1 MTEQEEA
8 WLKKLH
14 DVNAHLVKSHDD
26 AKSPIEIW
34 FADEKDLYSDTA
46 HFVYELLQNADDAGS
61 SKARFV
67 LYRDRLVFAHSGMN
81 TKRFTIS
88 SLDTKEEDS
97 GTERY
102 GSVNALTD
110 RNGTNKKEDNEKG
123 NAIGKFGRGFKSV
136 YGYTSTPSIYD
147 ENLRFRI
154 ERFIIPVDLS
164 KGPDNPE
171 RQPGETLF
179 VLPFNRN
186 GMTQEQA
193 VGQIQ
198 EKLNDLVMP
207 TLFLRNL
214 EEISFRLPDDTCG
227 CYKKNIKECKDYG
240 NGDKAK
246 LIEMLFQLNGEVSRS
261 KILWVFS
268 RMANDNQEISV
279 GYFINQQD
287 NSLDTQPQQMP
298 AFCFFPTR
306 HETGLN
312 FLIQAPFRL
321 TATRERIKDEV
332 SEPHNGNMIKALAE
346 LAASSI
352 EYLRDLKDCNLKS
365 LLTDDII
372 DVIPTRRTTKQDYS
386 DCLDLSSFAEKMFAE
401 FRSARVIPTKSEGHV
416 SRENAYWPDSQ
427 DISDVFSE
435 KQLQSLFGNADA
447 KWAFTSRWNN
457 RQRESKWTFLQSLEL
472 NQGNA
477 SSLLKP
483 EVLTVDF
490 VQNQPF
496 DWLLKLHDWIADDKK
511 DYARRRLLGKS
522 LPIFINKNRQPIRPY
537 VDGEPQLLK
546 PGANGGLDI
555 RADRTVLPEFLQNES
570 SRNLLD
576 FYQAHEPSR
585 VDDIEMI
592 LDQEWDAESKEEHL
606 AAFKIVYEEI
616 GNLNDNES
624 RTVIE
629 KLKGKKFLAVDARGE
644 NPTCKLCNEL
654 YFPSAELKSY
664 FSPPDVKF
672 LDINAYEGEIGEEGR
687 ERIVDLMK
695 TLGVAELPRKV
706 SVTYQ
711 GLEEFD
717 EEYRGKNWSRAR
729 PNGENEWKEDEFE
742 GMLHLIN
749 ILDAENLPNGKDVS
763 LAVWNILTKLVQRY
777 GEGNFLNEVTHTFL
791 PPYKVKP
798 RSETG
803 LNYLLHRLQS
813 AKWLLSRDGSWV
825 SAKTSNTQSI
835 QEFYGGHA
843 PVEIALR
850 NIIGLKDNETTE
862 VLEALKKINPTWEAK
877 LRSIMA
883 EEDAT
888 ARNKDN
894 ESVHN
899 EIKRVNTE
907 GEEFLALDEDI
918 KAALGEVQGQPTNQP
933 AAIDVLGDKKAMVIT
948 IPQLFSM
955 KLKIPDYQRP
965 YKWEKDNVWDFM
977 DDIKRMVVDNV
988 ECEDEWKDHP
998 YRMGSIILHRDEE
1011 GICNIVD
1018 GQQRTLTFVL
1028 LALAVGVSCDCLNDK
1043 DFYPALSQMPVSR
1056 RNLNNN
1062 LRYITDWLK
1071 MHGGDYR
1078 VKFKKALEQSLQ
1090 VVVVCV
1096 DKCDYA
1102 FQLFDSQN
1110 VKGRRLEPHDLL
1122 KAYHLRELD
1131 EDIRLNPDCYENVGH
1146 GTKDPR
1152 LLVVTQWEN
1161 FDVQD
1166 LSYLFDKLLYPILK
1180 WSGKERCYGFTT
1192 KDLKAFKGVPQRW
1205 RGKYGY
1211 VDNAFA
1217 AVGKFRI
1224 GTEFAPG
1231 KEFFDMVSHYRVLLK
1246 KVREK
1251 AESCPGV
1258 KPILENRS
1266 NNAYIKALF
1275 ESVLLAYFDR
1285 FGLGLPLEEDVNAAI
1300 KTLCKWVYSAR
1311 LDLEYFSPKTPNKY
1325 ALGVVDGSSNYTNRI
1340 AMFFAIRNAVFHTD
1354 IAKMAVEMSKS
1365 ARDKQKTD
1373 DRKSLWDLVNAL

>member
-1 MTEQEEA
+1 MTEQEET
-8 WLKKLH
+8 WMKKLH
-14 DVNAHLVKSHDD
+14 DVNANLVKAHDN
-26 AKSPIEIW
+26 AKTPIENW
-34 FADEKDLYSDTA
+34 FSDEKDLYSDTA

-61 SKARFV
+61 SSARFI
-67 LYRDRLVFAHSGMN
+67 LYGDKLVFAHSGEGI
-81 TKRFTIS
+81 KRFTIS
-88 SLDTKEEDS
+88 SFENKEVES
-97 GTERY
+97 GTSDY

-110 RNGTNKKEDNEKG
+110 RNGTTKKDDNEKG

-136 YGYTSTPSIYD
+136 YGYTSTPSVYD

-154 ERFIIPVDLS
+154 ERIIIPVDLS
-164 KGPDNPE
+164 KGPDCPE
-171 RQPGETLF
+171 RQDGETLF
-179 VLPFNRN
+179 VLPFNRK

-193 VGQIQ
+193 VTQIKT
-198 EKLNDLVMP
+198 KLKDLVMP

-214 EEISFRLPDDTCG
+214 KKISFKLPDGIIG
-227 CYKKNIKECKDYG
+227 CYEKNIKEYKDYG

-246 LIEMLFQLNGEVSRS
+246 LIEMSFQLNGEVVRSRT
-261 KILWVFS
+261 LWVFS
-268 RMANDNQEISV
+268 RKTNCNHEVSV

-287 NSLDTQPQQMP
+287 GSLDMQPQLMP

-352 EYLRDLKDCNLKS
+352 EYLRDLKDITQRS

-372 DVIPTRRTTKQDYS
+372 DVIPTRSMTKEDYI
-386 DCLDLSSFAEKMFAE
+386 DCLDLSPFAEKMLAE
-401 FRSARVIPTKSEGHV
+401 FKVARVIPTKSGIHV
-416 SRENAYWPDSQ
+416 ISKNAYWPDSK
-427 DISDVFSE
+427 DISDVFPE
-435 KQLQSLFGNADA
+435 EQLQSLFGNADA
-447 KWAFTSRWNN
+447 KWAFTSRWND
-457 RQRESKWTFLQSLEL
+457 RQRESKWVFLKNLEL
-472 NQGNA
+472 KQGNA
-477 SSLLKP
+477 SSILKP
-483 EVLTVDF
+483 EVLTVEF
-490 VQNQPF
+490 MRNQSI
-496 DWLLKLHDWIADDKK
+496 DWLLKLHDWIAADRQQ
-511 DYARRRLLGKS
+511 YGRRYLGKS
-522 LPIFINKNRQPIRPY
+522 LPIFINQNQEPICPYADGRPR
-537 VDGEPQLLK
+537 LLK

-555 RADRTVLPEFLQNES
+555 RADRTVLMDFLRNEG

-592 LDQEWDAESKEEHL
+592 LDQEWDAELKEEHL

-616 GNLNDNES
+616 GKLNENER

-664 FSPPDVKF
+664 FSPQVVKF
-672 LDINAYEGEIGEEGR
+672 LDINAYEDEVGEEDR
-687 ERIVDLMK
+687 RRIVALME
-695 TLGVAELPRKV
+695 TLGVAELPRKI

-711 GLEEFD
+711 GLGAFD

-729 PNGENEWKEDEFE
+729 PNGVNEWKEDEFE

-791 PPYKVKP
+791 PPYKVNP

-835 QEFYGGHA
+835 QEFYGGHS
-843 PVEIALR
+843 PGEIALR

-894 ESVHN
+894 KPAHN
-899 EIKRVNTE
+899 ENKRVNTE

-918 KAALGEVQGQPTNQP
+918 KVALGKVQGQPTNQST
-933 AAIDVLGDKKAMVIT
+933 AIDVLGDKKAMVIT

-955 KLKIPDYQRP
+955 KLRIPDYQRP
-965 YKWEKDNVWDFM
+965 YKWGKDNVWDFM
-977 DDIKRMVVDNV
+977 DDIKRMVVDKV
-988 ECEDEWKDHP
+988 EGADGWKAHP

-1011 GICNIVD
+1011 GNYNIVD

-1043 DFYPALSQMPVSR
+1043 NFYPALSQMPVSR

-1071 MHGGDYR
+1071 MHGGDC
-1078 VKFKKALEQSLQ
+1078 KAQFSKALEVSLQ

-1096 DKCDYA
+1096 DKQDYA

-1110 VKGRRLEPHDLL
+1110 IKGRRLEPHDLL

-1131 EDIRLNPDCYENVGH
+1131 EDISLNSDCYENVGH
-1146 GTKDPR
+1146 ETKDPR
-1152 LLVVTQWEN
+1152 LQVVTQWEN

-1180 WSGKERCYGFTT
+1180 WSEKEKCYGFTT

-1231 KEFFDMVSHYRVLLK
+1231 KEFFDMVLHYQVLLK
-1246 KVREK
+1246 NVREK
-1251 AESCPGV
+1251 AGSCPMV
-1258 KPILENRS
+1258 KQILENGS

-1275 ESVLLAYFDR
+1275 ESVLMAYFDR
-1285 FGLGLPLEEDVNAAI
+1285 FGLRLPSEDVNAAI
-1300 KTLCKWVYSAR
+1300 NTLCKWVYSAR

-1354 IAKMAVEMSKS
+1354 IAKMAVEMSKTTKES
-1365 ARDKQKTD
+1365 QRTD
-1373 DRKSLWDLVNAL
+1373 ARKSLWDLVNAL

>member
-1 MTEQEEA
+1 MTEQEEI
-8 WLKKLH
+8 WMKNLH
-14 DVNAHLVKSHDD
+14 DVNANLVKAHDD
-26 AKSPIEIW
+26 AKTPIENW
-34 FADEKDLYSDTA
+34 FSDEKDLYSDTA

-61 SKARFV
+61 SSARFV
-67 LYRDRLVFAHSGMN
+67 LYGDKLVFAHSGEGI
-81 TKRFTIS
+81 KRFTIS
-88 SLDTKEEDS
+88 SFDNKEVES
-97 GTERY
+97 GTSDY

-110 RNGTNKKEDNEKG
+110 RNGTTKKDDNEKG

-136 YGYTSTPSIYD
+136 YGYTSTPSVYD

-154 ERFIIPVDLS
+154 ERIIIPVDLS
-164 KGPDNPE
+164 KEPDCPE
-171 RQPGETLF
+171 RQAGETLF
-179 VLPFNRN
+179 VLPFNRQ

-193 VGQIQ
+193 VTQIKT
-198 EKLNDLVMP
+198 KLNDLVMP

-214 EEISFRLPDDTCG
+214 NKISFQLPDGISG
-227 CYKKNIKECKDYG
+227 CYEKNIKEYKDYD

-246 LIEMLFQLNGEVSRS
+246 LIKMSFRLNGEVVRS
-261 KILWVFS
+261 KTLWVFS
-268 RMANDNQEISV
+268 RKTNCNHEVSV
-279 GYFINQQD
+279 GYFINQQ
-287 NSLDTQPQQMP
+287 NGSLDMQPQLMP

-306 HETGLN
+306 HETGLK

-332 SEPHNGNMIKALAE
+332 AEPHNGNMIKALAE
-346 LAASSI
+346 LAAMSI
-352 EYLRDLKDCNLKS
+352 EYLRDIKDSTQRS

-372 DVIPTRRTTKQDYS
+372 DVIPTRSITKEDYI
-386 DCLDLSSFAEKMFAE
+386 DCLDLSPFAEKLLAE
-401 FRSARVIPTKSEGHV
+401 FRVARVIPTKSGIHV
-416 SRENAYWPDSQ
+416 TSKNAYWPDSR
-427 DISDVFSE
+427 DISDVFPE
-435 KQLQSLFGNADA
+435 EQLQSLFGNVDA
-447 KWAFTSRWNN
+447 KWAFTSRWND
-457 RQRESKWTFLQSLEL
+457 RQRESKWVFLTNLGL

-477 SSLLKP
+477 SSILKP

-490 VQNQPF
+490 MRNQSI
-496 DWLLKLHDWIADDKK
+496 DWLLKLHDWIAADRQQ
-511 DYARRRLLGKS
+511 YGRRHLGKS
-522 LPIFINKNRQPIRPY
+522 LPIFINQNKEPICPY
-537 VDGEPQLLK
+537 ADGRPQLLK

-555 RADRTVLPEFLQNES
+555 RADRTVLMDFLRNEG

-592 LDQEWDAESKEEHL
+592 LDQEWDAELKEEHL

-664 FSPPDVKF
+664 FSPTDVKF

-706 SVTYQ
+706 SVTYE
-711 GLEEFD
+711 GLNNFD
-717 EEYRGKNWSRAR
+717 EEYRGKEWSRAR
-729 PNGENEWKEDEFE
+729 PNGKNEWKEDEFE

-749 ILDAENLPNGKDVS
+749 DAEKLPNGKDVS

-791 PPYKVKP
+791 PPYKVNT

-835 QEFYGGHA
+835 QEFYGGHS

-862 VLEALKKINPTWEAK
+862 VLEALKKINPAWEAK

-918 KAALGEVQGQPTNQP
+918 KAALREVQGQPTNQP

-1043 DFYPALSQMPVSR
+1043 DFYPALLQIPVSR

-1146 GTKDPR
+1146 ETKDPR

-1192 KDLKAFKGVPQRW
+1192 KDLKSFKGVPQQYK
-1205 RGKYGY
+1205 GQYGY

-1231 KEFFDMVSHYRVLLK
+1231 KEFFDMVSHYQVLLK

-1258 KPILENRS
+1258 KQILENRS
-1266 NNAYIKALF
+1266 NNAYIKVLF
-1275 ESVLLAYFDR
+1275 ESVLMAYFDR
-1285 FGLGLPLEEDVNAAI
+1285 FGLGLPPEDVNAAI

-1354 IAKMAVEMSKS
+1354 IAKIAVEMSKS